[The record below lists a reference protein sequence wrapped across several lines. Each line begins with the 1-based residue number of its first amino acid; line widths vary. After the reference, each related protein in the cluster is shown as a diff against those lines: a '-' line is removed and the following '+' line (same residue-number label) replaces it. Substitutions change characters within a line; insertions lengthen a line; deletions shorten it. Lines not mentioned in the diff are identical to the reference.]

1 MGPRGR
7 PRAGGQRQRR
17 DGKMW
22 ARAFAEVSR
31 GRRQGGLGEGQGA
44 APGCLLPGSGVIGAG
59 AWSPHSRWLGA
70 GGLDALVRMRQP
82 VKGESCLLELVKPRK
97 GSPFRVHQA
106 PRRQSIGTQRSK
118 GLIMQAGR

>member
-44 APGCLLPGSGVIGAG
+44 APGCLLPGSGVIGT
-59 AWSPHSRWLGA
+59 GA

-82 VKGESCLLELVKPRK
+82 VKGESCLLELVKPRR